1 MAMLMVPVNDSTMIS
16 PNSTSEE
23 RSIGSRTVRR
33 LSAPATVP
41 PETSLMVSLAHVGR
55 K

>member
-1 MAMLMVPVNDSTMIS
+1 
-16 PNSTSEE
+16 
-23 RSIGSRTVRR
+23 VRR